1 MPRRVGSRPRGHR
14 RAVEGIVGR
23 REDERPMLKKRTLPE
38 QQPSQLGRVELIAKP
53 APEHQVLA
61 STHSRCRVDL
71 EESESGDCVENV
83 PRAPRVEKLR
93 SNRNLPSALLREPHH
108 GMKVQ
113 MRWLSRGRTGL
124 CAAVIVWAMWLRVG
138 AGLLLLLVGFLTF
151 NYFRPIPSV
160 AAGASVPTSTTI
172 AGTPPV
178 LPWPSVGS
186 AAVAVSGLGLVANS
200 GNESKVPIASVAKV
214 MTALIVLEEKPLKKS
229 EQGPSILITDADV
242 QAYQSDKADQQS
254 VVAVQ
259 AGEQLSEYQALEGLL
274 IPSGNNIA
282 FTLANWDAG
291 SMAGFVTKMN
301 TQAKALGMAHST
313 FADAAGALAQTV
325 STPSDLV
332 VLGITAMKQPAFAQI
347 VARTQ
352 ATLPV
357 AGIVFNVD
365 YALGQSGIIG
375 IKTGSG
381 LNLGANFLFAAST
394 NVGAFTVVMFG
405 CVMGQPTLDSAFT
418 AAKALIAA
426 MQSQLRVSRV
436 LSQYE
441 SVGSYE
447 LPWGGRSELLST
459 ADVDLVE
466 WPGTI
471 LKQTLRAPS
480 LSISQPIPPGTSE
493 GTLRII
499 LGNYQLDVP
508 LTTRSAM
515 YPPGRFWRLTRI

>member
-1 MPRRVGSRPRGHR
+1 
-14 RAVEGIVGR
+14 
-23 REDERPMLKKRTLPE
+23 
-38 QQPSQLGRVELIAKP
+38 
-53 APEHQVLA
+53 VLA
-61 STHSRCRVDL
+61 SSHSRCRVDL

-242 QAYQSDKADQQS
+242 QAYQTDKADQQS
-254 VVAVQ
+254 VVAVS
-259 AGEQLSEYQALEGLL
+259 AGEQLPEFQALQGLL

-291 SMAGFVTKMN
+291 SVTAFVAKMN
-301 TQAKALGMAHST
+301 KRAKELRMSHT
-313 FADAAGALAQTV
+313 VFADPAGALAQTV

-332 VLGITAMKQPAFAQI
+332 ILGIKAMKQEVFAQI
-347 VARTQ
+347 VATTD
-352 ATLPV
+352 AKLPV
-357 AGIVFNVD
+357 AGTVYNVD
-365 YALGQSGIIG
+365 YVLGQSGIIG

-381 LNLGANFLFAAST
+381 LNSGANFLFAASAT
-394 NVGAFTVVMFG
+394 VGGFTVVMFG
-405 CVMGQPTLDSAFT
+405 CVMGQPTLDRAFA

-426 MQSQLRVSRV
+426 MQPAITVKRI
-436 LSQYE
+436 LSKYQA
-441 SVGSYE
+441 VGSYE
-447 LPWGGRSELLST
+447 MPWGGRSDLLST
-459 ADVDLVE
+459 SNVDLVE
-466 WPGTI
+466 WPGMILRQSLHAPTLTI
-471 LKQTLRAPS
+471 T
-480 LSISQPIPPGTSE
+480 QPLPAGTTE
-493 GTLRII
+493 GALNMV
-499 LGNYQLDVP
+499 LGDYNLDVP
-508 LTTRSAM
+508 LTTADAL
-515 YPPGRFWRLTRI
+515 YPPGRFWKLTRI